1 MIENEIKQLALRAK
15 ERLSKHNSVQMREQI
30 IDTAEETKYISI
42 WLEIFNDDLDMID
55 RLNKL

>member
-1 MIENEIKQLALRAK
+1 MALRAK

-55 RLNKL
+55 RLNKLWI